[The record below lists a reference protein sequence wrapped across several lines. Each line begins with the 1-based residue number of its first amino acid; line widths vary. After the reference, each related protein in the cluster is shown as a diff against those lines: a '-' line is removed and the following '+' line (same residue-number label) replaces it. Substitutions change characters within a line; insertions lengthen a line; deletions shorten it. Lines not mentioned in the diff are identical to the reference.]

1 MVLVAIMIFLAFPYI
16 IYKGLFAKPDDFN
29 PFDYWDM

>member
-16 IYKGLFAKPDDFN
+16 LYKGLFSKPRD
-29 PFDYWDM
+29 PFDLDI